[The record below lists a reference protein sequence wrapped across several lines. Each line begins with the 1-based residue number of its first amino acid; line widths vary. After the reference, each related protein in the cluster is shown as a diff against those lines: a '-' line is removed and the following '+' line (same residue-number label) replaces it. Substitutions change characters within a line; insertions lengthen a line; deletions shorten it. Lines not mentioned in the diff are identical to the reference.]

1 MKLDTVKIKGLFSR
15 VLNNKMDGTDK
26 ADIQTYIKKVFG
38 DGGTTPDPSMLHQ
51 FNNLVVEQADEI
63 AKPKVTQL
71 LSLLANVQQEKRGN
85 IKEIKIPKKNKAK
98 VIWSATGSGVDLVR
112 VEGQETVPAV
122 PKTMSTGFYYE
133 PLDLVT
139 DSIVYFN
146 KLVNDIAD
154 AKVRLY
160 LDKIHQLTAS
170 AITAGKIPAKMFKQ
184 AQTLLFN
191 NTTK

>member
-15 VLNNKMDGTDK
+15 VLNNKMDGTDQ

-85 IKEIKIPKKNKAK
+85 IKEIKIPKRIRQKSFGLLQA
-98 VIWSATGSGVDLVR
+98 LV
-112 VEGQETVPAV
+112 
-122 PKTMSTGFYYE
+122 
-133 PLDLVT
+133 L
-139 DSIVYFN
+139 I
-146 KLVNDIAD
+146 
-154 AKVRLY
+154 
-160 LDKIHQLTAS
+160 
-170 AITAGKIPAKMFKQ
+170 
-184 AQTLLFN
+184 
-191 NTTK
+191 